1 MSLVSVVFLT
11 VIAFA
16 QSAIHPIPNFKYDIA
31 LDEKP
36 AFVRAMKNA
45 GKTSS
50 YGTESYDLGVT
61 SFTGNVFKKDVV
73 LSIAD
78 VSEYDRFDPLS
89 VAKTYLSNELQ
100 WPNEID
106 LVPEGIFSSRV
117 YSVAAGFFL
126 PGKDNGTVALI
137 DVSDMNNPVLK
148 NIAPFSSEKKWFYH
162 RVLWMDMNKDGHL
175 DALTA
180 RAWGTGDKAQ
190 EAQLLWLENPG
201 LDHITANWV
210 EHIIHEGTIEVS
222 FNVHQLPLQNGIMTP
237 VIIGSGFW
245 SKELT
250 VVWSST
256 NDWTDVNSIQT
267 MVVDNYGWY
276 FDVQVVDLNNDGRL
290 DLLTSTWSQLGDPG
304 ALIGYEIPDNWQDQ
318 SQWVSHIIRDQY
330 KAFPLPGK
338 GSPGTALAFWPNNKN
353 TDSKPL
359 IFVSGDDAGNY
370 FVESASSQDPNDWN
384 YSTSLIY
391 EQRSGTVGSFSIC
404 DVNDDGYVEVFMAVY
419 EQSFVRVMSY
429 GQ

>member
-1 MSLVSVVFLT
+1 MKSVVFLA

-16 QSAIHPIPNFKYDIA
+16 QCAINPIPNFKYDIG

-50 YGTESYDLGVT
+50 YGTDSYDLGVT
-61 SFTGNVFKKDVV
+61 SFTGNVFKNDVV

-89 VAKTYLSNELQ
+89 IAKSYLSDELQ

-106 LVPEGIFSSRV
+106 LVPEGVFNSRV
-117 YSVAAGFFL
+117 YSVACGFFL
-126 PGKDNGTVALI
+126 PGKDNGTIGLI

-162 RVLWMDMNKDGHL
+162 RVIWMDMDKDGDL

-180 RAWGTGDKAQ
+180 RAWGSGDKAQ
-190 EAQLLWLENPG
+190 EAHLLWLENPG
-201 LDHITANWV
+201 LDYITSNWV

-222 FNVHQLPLQNGIMTP
+222 FNVHELPLNGVMTP

-256 NDWTDVNSIQT
+256 NDWTDVSSIQT
-267 MVVDNYGWY
+267 MVVDTFGWY

-304 ALIGYEIPDNWQDQ
+304 ALIGYEIPDNWQDP

-338 GSPGTALAFWPNNKN
+338 GSPGTALAFHPNTKN

-370 FVESASSQDPNDWN
+370 FVESASSQDPNDWT

-391 EQRSGTVGSFSIC
+391 EQRSGTVGAFSIC
-404 DVNDDGYVEVFMAVY
+404 DINDDGYVEVFMAVY